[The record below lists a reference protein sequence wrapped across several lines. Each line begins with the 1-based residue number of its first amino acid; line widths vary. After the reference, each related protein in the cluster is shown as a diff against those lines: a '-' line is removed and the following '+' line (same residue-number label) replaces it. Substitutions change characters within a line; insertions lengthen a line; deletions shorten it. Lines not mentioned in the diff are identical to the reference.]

1 MLLHWKPSSHRL
13 SGISPDYLL
22 LPPRS
27 VLMCDQEKI
36 SLCLLHIKIYI
47 KKYCTLHP
55 PTWKNIFNYYSFS
68 SLYVYTLSA
77 PLIFKAIAFVRWVVT
92 HSLADSNFHGHCPDV
107 IIQQHFLWYLIM
119 SVQSGT
125 FKIAFGSS
133 RITYSA
139 YQKGSTKRTYYW
151 NRRCFY
157 AFISD
162 NTPI

>member
-1 MLLHWKPSSHRL
+1 MLNTIALKTFLTSAVKVLTWLLATTTKICTNVWSRKDYSLSPSHQL
-13 SGISPDYLL
+13 IT
-22 LPPRS
+22 
-27 VLMCDQEKI
+27 
-36 SLCLLHIKIYI
+36 IKYI
-47 KKYCTLHP
+47 T
-55 PTWKNIFNYYSFS
+55 PTYMNERCFCSFS

-125 FKIAFGSS
+125 FKTAFGSS

-139 YQKGSTKRTYYW
+139 YQKRSTKRKTYCNYQE
-151 NRRCFY
+151 CYY
-157 AFISD
+157 AFILD
-162 NTPI
+162 FTPI

>member
-1 MLLHWKPSSHRL
+1 LHWKPSSHRL
-13 SGISPDYLL
+13 SRFSLDYLL

-27 VLMCDQEKI
+27 VLVYDREKI
-36 SLCLLHIKIYI
+36 ALCLLHINNYH
-47 KKYCTLHP
+47 KYTT
-55 PTWKNIFNYYSFS
+55 PTYMNKLIFCLFS

-92 HSLADSNFHGHCPDV
+92 HYLADSNFHGHCPDV

-125 FKIAFGSS
+125 FKTAFGSS

-139 YQKGSTKRTYYW
+139 YQKRSTKRKMYSYQK
-151 NRRCFY
+151 CFY
-157 AFISD
+157 AFIPD
-162 NTPI
+162 ITPI

>member
-13 SGISPDYLL
+13 SRISLDYLL

-27 VLMCDQEKI
+27 VLMCDREKI
-36 SLCLLHIKIYI
+36 SLCLLHINYILFKSTSHLPTWIKIY
-47 KKYCTLHP
+47 
-55 PTWKNIFNYYSFS
+55 NFS
-68 SLYVYTLSA
+68 LFSNLYVYTLSA

-139 YQKGSTKRTYYW
+139 YQKRSTKREFYW
-151 NRRCFY
+151 NLRCYY
-157 AFISD
+157 AFIL
-162 NTPI
+162 NYTPI

>member
-1 MLLHWKPSSHRL
+1 MIEK
-13 SGISPDYLL
+13 
-22 LPPRS
+22 RS
-27 VLMCDQEKI
+27 LFV
-36 SLCLLHIKIYI
+36 SF
-47 KKYCTLHP
+47 TS
-55 PTWKNIFNYYSFS
+55 IFNIIKYITPTYMNDQQFWSFS

-125 FKIAFGSS
+125 FKTAFGSS

-139 YQKGSTKRTYYW
+139 YQKRSTKRKRYCYQE
-151 NRRCFY
+151 CYY
-157 AFISD
+157 AFILD
-162 NTPI
+162 LTPI

>member
-13 SGISPDYLL
+13 SRISLDYLL

-27 VLMCDQEKI
+27 VLMCDSEKI
-36 SLCLLHIKIYI
+36 TLCLLHINYTIKKHITPTYTNHLIYI
-47 KKYCTLHP
+47 ISLRFG
-55 PTWKNIFNYYSFS
+55 N
-68 SLYVYTLSA
+68 LYVYTLAA

-125 FKIAFGSS
+125 FKIAFGSQ
-133 RITYSA
+133 RE
-139 YQKGSTKRTYYW
+139 
-151 NRRCFY
+151 N
-157 AFISD
+157 FIE
-162 NTPI
+162 I